1 MGMEKEQESGAPASL
16 RKPEND
22 VIILGAGIAGSILG
36 AILARSGAKVL
47 MVDAGAHPRF
57 AVGESMIPYT
67 LLGLRML
74 AERYGVPEIA
84 TLSSYK
90 DCTKEISA
98 GFGQKRNFGFMRHV
112 DGQEPDPRQSNQF
125 NTPGI
130 LNRSGHL
137 FRQDTDAY
145 LFNTAIRYGCTP
157 KLAFRVVDVDID
169 DDGVSVT
176 GTDGTELR
184 ARYLVDASGF
194 RSPLAEKLDLREN
207 PCRFKHHSRSTFTHM
222 INMPTPDSVLHHAK
236 NESPPVPWH
245 SGTMHHL
252 FKRGWFW
259 VIPFNNH
266 KGSKN
271 PLVSVGLTMDPRTYP
286 KTGLNPEE
294 EFREFAARFPA
305 VERQFAGATS
315 VRPWVSTDRLQY
327 SSRHSVG
334 ARWCLMSHAAG
345 FLDPLFSRG
354 LSNTVEVINVLA
366 WRLIDALKRDHF
378 TEEQFTYVSTL
389 EQGLLDYNDDLVNSS
404 FISFDEYNLWNA
416 VFRIWAF
423 GSVIGGFR
431 LQRALSEHR
440 RTGEDHVFREL
451 EEVPNVGLWWP
462 DHAEYKKLFDSMVA
476 QCEAFEQ
483 GQVSGSD
490 AAAELFHHLEGA
502 DYIPRGVGF
511 EDQDARFLFPTP
523 AKLARMGLWLAAE
536 APRDMREMIGG
547 VAKEMVKTGFR
558 GRRLF

>member
-1 MGMEKEQESGAPASL
+1 MEKEKETAAPTLL
-16 RKPEND
+16 REPDND

-36 AILARSGAKVL
+36 AILARAGARVL
-47 MVDAGAHPRF
+47 IVDAGAHPRF

-90 DCTKEISA
+90 DCTKEISSS
-98 GFGQKRNFGFMRHV
+98 FGQKRNFGFIRHTE
-112 DGQEPDPRQSNQF
+112 GSEPNPREANQF

-130 LNRSGHL
+130 INRSGHL

-145 LFNTAIRYGCTP
+145 LFNTAIRYGCMP
-157 KLAFRVVDVDID
+157 KLAYRVTDVDIH
-169 DDGVSVT
+169 DDGVAVM
-176 GTDGTELR
+176 GADGTTLR

-194 RSPLAEKLDLREN
+194 RSPLAQKLDLRED
-207 PCRFKHHSRSTFTHM
+207 PCRFKHHSRSIFTHM
-222 INMPTPDSVLHHAK
+222 IGVRTPDAALRHPRR
-236 NESPPVPWH
+236 ESPPVPWH

-252 FKRGWFW
+252 FDRGWFW

-286 KTGLNPEE
+286 KSDAAPEE
-294 EFREFAARFPA
+294 EFREFASRYPA
-305 VERQFAGATS
+305 IKRQFEGATA

-327 SSRHSVG
+327 SSRRSVG

-366 WRLIDALKRDHF
+366 WRLLDALRRDHF
-378 TEEQFTYVSTL
+378 TDEHFAYVQTL
-389 EQGLLDYNDDLVNSS
+389 EQGLLDYNDGLVNSS
-404 FISFDEYNLWNA
+404 FLAFDSYDLWNA

-423 GSVIGGFR
+423 GSVVGGFR
-431 LQRALSEHR
+431 LQRALSAHR
-440 RTGEDHVFREL
+440 RTHQDGIFRAL

-462 DHAEYKKLFDSMVA
+462 DHAEYKKLFDSMVT

-483 GQVSGSD
+483 GQISASD
-490 AAAELFHHLEGA
+490 AAAELFRQLAEA
-502 DYIPRGVGF
+502 DYIPKGIGF
-511 EDQDARFLFPTP
+511 ADPDTRFLFPTP
-523 AKLARMGLWLAAE
+523 AKLARMCYWLAAE
-536 APRDMREMIGG
+536 APTDMREMIGG
-547 VAKEMVKTGFR
+547 VAVEMARTGLR